1 MKKIS
6 VLCIV
11 TILLTFSLTGCL
23 IFNRSDGKW
32 NFDYEP
38 SDIVKIQIVDM
49 VGDNCFDYTVI
60 KDIDASFYDT
70 IYSEIQAISWGRYW
84 GDLSCPIGTCIVITF
99 NTGDYDIISY
109 WAPSHIWIE
118 NNKHHYSSSFYRCDE
133 EEFEALI
140 NKYLN

>member
-38 SDIVKIQIVDM
+38 SDIVKIQIVNE
-49 VGDNCFDYTVI
+49 VEYNSHTVL
-60 KDIDASFYDT
+60 KDIDPSLYDT
-70 IYSEIQAISWGRYW
+70 IYAEIEAINWGHYWVELSE
-84 GDLSCPIGTCIVITF
+84 PKGTCFLITF
-99 NTGDYDIISY
+99 NTGDYDIISFN
-109 WAPSHIWIE
+109 APTHVRFE
-118 NNKHHYSSSFYRCDE
+118 NQRYEHYTSFYCYDQA
-133 EEFEALI
+133 EFEALI